1 MISGTISNSSKP
13 FLISSSVTT
22 DKSIVDT
29 PRCKVLH
36 NCEVKYV
43 LFKIIELISW
53 FTKKKKTFKENWM
66 NTNHFLL

>member
-1 MISGTISNSSKP
+1 MTSGTISNPSKS

-29 PRCKVLH
+29 PRRKVLH

-53 FTKKKKTFKENWM
+53 FTKKKKKLFKEN
-66 NTNHFLL
+66 